1 MERAGLSPERGFTPD
16 ESRIYVEVIQWLARE
31 EIRLFYSHMADAVD
45 EAEAALAAE
54 RGITL
59 INEVL
64 GLLRTRTIL
73 TELKA
78 LTARHGRLRETPP
91 PPAAPSPNT
100 PVSASND
107 NDSKDPL
114 GE

>member
-1 MERAGLSPERGFTPD
+1 M
-16 ESRIYVEVIQWLARE
+16 RIVIVEDNQALARGLRH
-31 EIRLFYSHMADAVD
+31 RLRDQGHAVDLLDDGIDADAMANAVD

-91 PPAAPSPNT
+91 PTAPSPDT

-114 GE
+114 GD